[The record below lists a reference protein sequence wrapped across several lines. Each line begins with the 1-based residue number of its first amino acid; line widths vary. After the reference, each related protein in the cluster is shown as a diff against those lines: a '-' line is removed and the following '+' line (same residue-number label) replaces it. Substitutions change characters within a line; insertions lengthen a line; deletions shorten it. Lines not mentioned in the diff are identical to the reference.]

1 MVDIKKI
8 ADEAEMIVNGYA
20 FSLCPEGYR
29 VLNLNCPDKA
39 TVFSPDMD
47 VLETS
52 MDDIEI
58 HIVQGYLKKNL
69 QFMEDED
76 AEIL

>member
-29 VLNLNCPDKA
+29 VLKLNCPDKA
-39 TVFSPDMD
+39 TV
-47 VLETS
+47 
-52 MDDIEI
+52 
-58 HIVQGYLKKNL
+58 
-69 QFMEDED
+69 
-76 AEIL
+76 

>member
-52 MDDIEI
+52 MDDI
-58 HIVQGYLKKNL
+58 
-69 QFMEDED
+69 
-76 AEIL
+76 

>member
-29 VLNLNCPDKA
+29 VLNLNCPDKE
-39 TVFSPDMD
+39 TV
-47 VLETS
+47 
-52 MDDIEI
+52 
-58 HIVQGYLKKNL
+58 
-69 QFMEDED
+69 
-76 AEIL
+76 

>member
-29 VLNLNCPDKA
+29 VL
-39 TVFSPDMD
+39 
-47 VLETS
+47 ETS

-58 HIVQGYLKKNL
+58 HIVKGYLKKNL

>member
-52 MDDIEI
+52 MD
-58 HIVQGYLKKNL
+58 YLAGL
-69 QFMEDED
+69 TDERKPYPRRK
-76 AEIL
+76 E

>member
-1 MVDIKKI
+1 
-8 ADEAEMIVNGYA
+8 MIVNGYA

-29 VLNLNCPDKA
+29 VLNLNSPDKA
-39 TVFSPDMD
+39 TVFSTDMD

-58 HIVQGYLKKNL
+58 HIVKGYLKKNL
-69 QFMEDED
+69 QVMEDED